1 MCMTGSSM
9 LIISSTPKYISS
21 AHEKKY
27 LKKSKNQ
34 SDQFYLDLTSNIKM
48 TILSKNE
55 ASGCVITYKKFG
67 NNQTT
72 NHEDIQV
79 LSFFKKLFYLMTL
92 TSFDLL
98 TLTTF
103 LGLFY

>member
-1 MCMTGSSM
+1 MTGSSM

-67 NNQTT
+67 NNRTT
-72 NHEDIQV
+72 NHEHIQV